1 MRPTVSVWACAS
13 WLRDMHARAKD
24 ESHRQLCLGRVG
36 LGHMVTFC
44 GSVQAVEERVF
55 QWDVGR
61 GISEQRQV

>member
-1 MRPTVSVWACAS
+1 MWARAF
-13 WLRDMHARAKD
+13 WLRDIRARAKD
-24 ESHRQLCLGRVG
+24 ESHLQLCLGRVR

-44 GSVQAVEERVF
+44 GSVQAAEERIF